1 MMRTDTHRKLVF
13 IDETQKSKSI
23 VILPPS
29 PKTVDENNRSFN
41 IPIETREHTPT
52 YKIQNAN
59 AMFDPNNAS
68 PASEFMHLLKLRMSV
83 YFEQEINIFN

>member
-1 MMRTDTHRKLVF
+1 MMRTNS
-13 IDETQKSKSI
+13 SKKNMSESI

-29 PKTVDENNRSFN
+29 PKTIDENNRSFN
-41 IPIETREHTPT
+41 IPISQSSYIPIH
-52 YKIQNAN
+52 KIQNSN

-68 PASEFMHLLKLRMSV
+68 PASDFMSLLKLRMSV